1 MRLEQSIRESVFLL
15 GEVHRTLSTHPH
27 KGHDIDLFE
36 DMLLEVEMQLD
47 RLTLEAKTLADGT
60 HPIMGHLS

>member
-36 DMLLEVEMQLD
+36 DMLLEVEMQID
-47 RLTLEAKTLADGT
+47 RLKLEAKTLAVGT